1 MVISWPAVIKPD
13 TIPRSQ
19 FHHVNDVVP
28 TIYEAIGITEP
39 EMVDGWQQDKL
50 DGVSMV
56 YTWHN
61 ATAEGRKSTQYFE
74 VMGSRG
80 IYKDGF
86 FCGTFGPRVPWE
98 PNATRM
104 NIWDPTTDVWELYDL
119 SNDFSQAHDLS
130 QEMPEKVAE
139 MKSAFLIEAQANQV
153 LPIGAG
159 LYTIAYHPE
168 EAPHSE
174 LKQWDLFQGETRLA
188 ESTAP
193 LYRGG
198 FDSLAA
204 IEADVP
210 SNASGVLY
218 CIGGGGGGFSVYM
231 DGGYL
236 HAEYMATQLYRYKA
250 KSPTPISPGK
260 RHIEVKMVWDKVKAI
275 VPSGNLTMSVDGTEV
290 AGMRVEKG
298 CRVIFDAA
306 ETFDVGMDLGAT
318 VALEYDARSP
328 FPYSGKIGSLKIKYI
343 TGDVVEKSRHSSVF
357 I

>member
-1 MVISWPAVIKPD
+1 
-13 TIPRSQ
+13 
-19 FHHVNDVVP
+19 
-28 TIYEAIGITEP
+28 
-39 EMVDGWQQDKL
+39 
-50 DGVSMV
+50 MV

-61 ATAEGRKSTQYFE
+61 ATAEGRKSAQYFE

-119 SNDFSQAHDLS
+119 SKDFSQAHDLA

-139 MKSAFLIEAQANQV
+139 MKSAFLIEASANQV

-168 EAPHSE
+168 EAPHSD

-250 KSPTPISPGK
+250 KSPTPISPGN

-343 TGDVVEKSRHSSVF
+343 TGDAVEKNRHSSVF